1 MSKYS
6 FEFKLEVVKDYL
18 NGETGGYGTIAKKH
32 GVKGDSQVE
41 NWVKNYEE
49 YGEEGLKRKST
60 KTFYSGEFKLRV
72 LQYRQYHN
80 CSYREAAN
88 HFGISNHATIANW
101 QRKYLDEGFE
111 GLNKSIGRPNNM
123 SENKKKKDALN
134 LTKSEKEELIKLRE
148 ENEFLKASLAYEKKL
163 KALIQEREQK
173 TRKRRK

>member
-6 FEFKLEVVKDYL
+6 FEFKLKLVKEYMG
-18 NGETGGYGTIAKKH
+18 GETGGYKSVAKKYDVINH
-32 GVKGDSQVE
+32 GLIRY
-41 NWVKNYEE
+41 WVNDYEK

-88 HFGISNHATIANW
+88 HFGISNQATIANW

-111 GLNKSIGRPNNM
+111 GLNKSIGRP
-123 SENKKKKDALN
+123 STISKNKKEKDTLN
-134 LTKSEKEELIKLRE
+134 LTKSEKEELIELRE
-148 ENEFLKASLAYEKKL
+148 ENEFLRASLAYEKKL
-163 KALIQEREQK
+163 KALIQEREPK

>member
-6 FEFKLEVVKDYL
+6 FEFKLKVVKEYMQ
-18 NGETGGYGTIAKKH
+18 GKAGGYKSVANKYDVINH
-32 GVKGDSQVE
+32 GLIRY
-41 NWVKNYEE
+41 WVNDYEK

-60 KTFYSGEFKLRV
+60 KTFYSGDFKLRV

-88 HFGISNHATIANW
+88 HFGISNQATIANW

-111 GLNKSIGRPNNM
+111 GLNKSIGRPSTM
-123 SENKKKKDALN
+123 SENKKKKDTLN

-148 ENEFLKASLAYEKKL
+148 ENEFLRASLAYEKKL

-173 TRKRRK
+173 TKKRRK